1 MFKLNGQQ
9 FKQMLVS
16 GANNLE
22 NYQNEINALNVFPV
36 PDGDTGTN
44 MSMTFTNGCKEAQA
58 CFSDNFS
65 DVAKA
70 LQKGLLMGARG
81 NSGVITSQIFRGFY
95 QSVKGKEEVTA
106 YEIADAF
113 ENGAKVAYKAIMK
126 PVEGTILTVIRESA
140 WYAKHDFEKNPKI
153 SVEEY
158 FDNLLSYARESLNK
172 TPELLQQLKDA
183 GVVDSGGAGLCRIF
197 EGFKAYMDGKP
208 VEEKCTL
215 VQLTDEGASSA
226 EDKYGYVVEIEM
238 VLSED
243 YSQRFDEDLLKKKL
257 TISNEQVYLK
267 QVKDVITIKC
277 LSMKPGDVLN
287 TVQRYGELNE
297 VEITNNNHRD
307 LKTKDPKKFGIIAVA
322 SGEGLTKLFYDL
334 GVDVVIA
341 GGQTMNPSTQDFVD
355 KLDELKHCEHIFI
368 FPNNS
373 NIILAAEQAKM
384 ISNQNVIVV
393 PCKTIQQGVAAIG
406 LFNPEGTVQEN
417 EEIFLEEIANV
428 TAASLTY
435 AVKDTSMFGVD
446 VHKGDYLA
454 ICGKEIVASGAD
466 MHQTIQ
472 TLLEKMLKEKD
483 GEIMT
488 IITGEDAD
496 EKETAAINEFVA
508 AKGIEVEIIKGDQ
521 AVYSYLFGLE

>member
-197 EGFKAYMDGKP
+197 EGFKAYMEGKP
-208 VEEKCTL
+208 VEQADAVTAIHWDPSRQLLAYGRQNGSVVLRSDEQNMAYNRPIPASASRISALRLMGPHL
-215 VQLTDEGASSA
+215 VLSSFEGLLLHWEMGIDQSSSA
-226 EDKYGYVVEIEM
+226 LD
-238 VLSED
+238 
-243 YSQRFDEDLLKKKL
+243 
-257 TISNEQVYLK
+257 
-267 QVKDVITIKC
+267 QVKGWIYCLDLSPDQKLLYYGDQQGGLHQVAYQPDV
-277 LSMKPGDVLN
+277 M
-287 TVQRYGELNE
+287 
-297 VEITNNNHRD
+297 
-307 LKTKDPKKFGIIAVA
+307 
-322 SGEGLTKLFYDL
+322 
-334 GVDVVIA
+334 
-341 GGQTMNPSTQDFVD
+341 
-355 KLDELKHCEHIFI
+355 
-368 FPNNS
+368 
-373 NIILAAEQAKM
+373 AAEIHARLTRNFTPEEWEQY
-384 ISNQNVIVV
+384 
-393 PCKTIQQGVAAIG
+393 IG
-406 LFNPEGTVQEN
+406 
-417 EEIFLEEIANV
+417 
-428 TAASLTY
+428 
-435 AVKDTSMFGVD
+435 
-446 VHKGDYLA
+446 KGYPY
-454 ICGKEIVASGAD
+454 E
-466 MHQTIQ
+466 QTI
-472 TLLEKMLKEKD
+472 
-483 GEIMT
+483 IP
-488 IITGEDAD
+488 
-496 EKETAAINEFVA
+496 
-508 AKGIEVEIIKGDQ
+508 
-521 AVYSYLFGLE
+521 